1 MKRYFY
7 MLVEASEQIKL
18 DPYYY
23 PRTQAERIAKE
34 YNKNMRKEYR
44 RPGMKATIKKVI
56 ETTAD
61 GQHIAPTI

>member
-7 MLVEASEQIKL
+7 MLVEASAQIKL

-23 PRTQAERIAKE
+23 PRTQAEIIAKE
-34 YNKNMRKEYR
+34 YNRNMRNEYR
-44 RPGMKATIKKVI
+44 QPGMKATTKKVI
-56 ETTAD
+56 ETTED